1 MSETTSQAT
10 AQDPFLSVR
19 SPLYWRGAAGEVKKL
34 RTLAVSAIFLALS
47 SAVASVFIPLPNNLR
62 VYFTYGPKALCAAVI
77 GPVSGL
83 IFGLTGD
90 LLGFV
95 LHPTGGF
102 FPGYTLTSMM
112 GMFLYGLGLYRK
124 KITVRRLALTKL
136 LVNLVCNAG
145 LNVLWSAILFQKAW
159 VVYFTASLTKNLALW
174 PVETAVLVL
183 VFRLVGPLMERQGFL
198 LPGSIPGRRRKSD

>member
-1 MSETTSQAT
+1 MPETTSQAST
-10 AQDPFLSVR
+10 QDPFLSVR

-83 IFGLTGD
+83 LFGLTGD

-145 LNVLWSAILFQKAW
+145 LNVLWSAILYQKAW
-159 VVYFTASLTKNLALW
+159 IVYFTASLTKNLALW

-198 LPGSIPGRRRKSD
+198 LPGSIPGKRGKGD

>member
-1 MSETTSQAT
+1 MSETTSQAS

-83 IFGLTGD
+83 LFGLTGD

-145 LNVLWSAILFQKAW
+145 LNVLWSAILYQKAW
-159 VVYFTASLTKNLALW
+159 IVYFTASLTKNLALW

>member
-1 MSETTSQAT
+1 MSETTSQAS

-83 IFGLTGD
+83 LFGLTGD

-145 LNVLWSAILFQKAW
+145 LNVLWSAILYQKAW
-159 VVYFTASLTKNLALW
+159 IVYFTASLTKNLALW
-174 PVETAVLVL
+174 PVETAVLIL

-198 LPGSIPGRRRKSD
+198 LPGSIPGKRGKGD

>member
-83 IFGLTGD
+83 LFGLTGD

-145 LNVLWSAILFQKAW
+145 LNVLWSAILYQKAW
-159 VVYFTASLTKNLALW
+159 IVYFTASLTKNLALW

-198 LPGSIPGRRRKSD
+198 LPGSIPGKRGKSD

>member
-112 GMFLYGLGLYRK
+112 GMFLYSLGLYRK
-124 KITVRRLALTKL
+124 KITVCRLALTKL

-145 LNVLWSAILFQKAW
+145 LNVLWSAILYQKAW
-159 VVYFTASLTKNLALW
+159 IVYFTASLTKNLALW

>member
-83 IFGLTGD
+83 LFGLTGD

-145 LNVLWSAILFQKAW
+145 LNVLWSAILYQKAW
-159 VVYFTASLTKNLALW
+159 IVYFTASLTKNLALW

-198 LPGSIPGRRRKSD
+198 FPGSIPGRRRKSD

>member
-1 MSETTSQAT
+1 MSETTSQAS

-145 LNVLWSAILFQKAW
+145 LNVLWSAILYQKAW
-159 VVYFTASLTKNLALW
+159 IVYFTASLTKNLALW

>member
-90 LLGFV
+90 LLGFA
-95 LHPTGGF
+95 LHPTGAF

-124 KITVRRLALTKL
+124 KITVCRLALTKL

-145 LNVLWSAILFQKAW
+145 LNVLWSAILFKKAW

>member
-83 IFGLTGD
+83 LFGLTGD

-145 LNVLWSAILFQKAW
+145 LNVLWSAILYQKAW
-159 VVYFTASLTKNLALW
+159 IVYFTASLTKNLALW
-174 PVETAVLVL
+174 PVEAAVLVL

>member
-83 IFGLTGD
+83 LFGLTGD

-145 LNVLWSAILFQKAW
+145 LNVLWSAILYQKAW
-159 VVYFTASLTKNLALW
+159 IVYFTASLTKNLALW

-198 LPGSIPGRRRKSD
+198 FPGSIPGGRRKSD

>member
-83 IFGLTGD
+83 LFGLTGD

-145 LNVLWSAILFQKAW
+145 LNVLWSAILYQKAW
-159 VVYFTASLTKNLALW
+159 IVYFTASLTKNLALW

-183 VFRLVGPLMERQGFL
+183 VFWLVGPLMERQGFL
-198 LPGSIPGRRRKSD
+198 LPRSIPGRRRKSD

>member
-1 MSETTSQAT
+1 MSETTSQAS

-83 IFGLTGD
+83 LFGLTGD

-145 LNVLWSAILFQKAW
+145 LNVLWSAILYQKAW
-159 VVYFTASLTKNLALW
+159 IVYFTASLTKNLALW

-198 LPGSIPGRRRKSD
+198 LPGSIPGSRRKSD

>member
-1 MSETTSQAT
+1 MSETTSQAS

-83 IFGLTGD
+83 LFGLTGD

-145 LNVLWSAILFQKAW
+145 LNVLWSAILYEKAW
-159 VVYFTASLTKNLALW
+159 IVYFTASLTKNLILW
-174 PVETAVLVL
+174 PVETVVLVL

-198 LPGSIPGRRRKSD
+198 LPGSIPRRKGKSD